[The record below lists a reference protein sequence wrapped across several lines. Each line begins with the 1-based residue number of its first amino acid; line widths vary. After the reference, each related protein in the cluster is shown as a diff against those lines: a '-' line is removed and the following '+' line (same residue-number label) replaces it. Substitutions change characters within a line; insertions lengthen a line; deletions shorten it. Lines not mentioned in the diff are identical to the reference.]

1 MTLTISSVQQSVYTE
16 SHNAILIE
24 DIHENSLPLP
34 VLERLLKSV
43 QDGTVGVA
51 SVYRSDC
58 SLSCL
63 AFATLTRGLV
73 VNFVAGPKTKKGQEQ
88 QLPVYRGRTLLQDL
102 ILCDSNIQLYGYRID
117 RIAAALFLDLSLR
130 INAAVDI
137 LSVAPD
143 RYDRRSPQA
152 LMNALGG
159 DLLLHK
165 ENVKALFAW
174 RGGHDPLSSND
185 VALQAWATCRAATLA
200 HMVPRYAIIPRIATD
215 TMPDFVCN
223 LHIVDYPCPL
233 IHNGSI

>member
-1 MTLTISSVQQSVYTE
+1 MTHTISSLQQSVYTE
-16 SHNAILIE
+16 SHHAILIE
-24 DIHENSLPLP
+24 DIHENSLSLP

-73 VNFVAGPKTKKGQEQ
+73 VNFVASPKTKKGQEQ

-130 INAAVDI
+130 INAAVDM
-137 LSVAPD
+137 LSVNPD
-143 RYDRRSPQA
+143 RYDRRSLQA
-152 LMNALGG
+152 LMDALGG
-159 DLLLHK
+159 ELLLRK
-165 ENVKALFAW
+165 KNVKTLFAP
-174 RGGHDPLSSND
+174 RGRRNPLSSNE
-185 VALQAWATCRAATLA
+185 VVLQAWAACRAATLT
-200 HMVPRYAIIPRIATD
+200 HMAPRYAVISRIATH
-215 TMPDFVCN
+215 TIPDFVCN
-223 LHIVDYPCPL
+223 LHIVGYPRPL
-233 IHNGSI
+233 IQNGSI

>member
-1 MTLTISSVQQSVYTE
+1 
-16 SHNAILIE
+16 
-24 DIHENSLPLP
+24 
-34 VLERLLKSV
+34 
-43 QDGTVGVA
+43 
-51 SVYRSDC
+51 VYRSDC

-63 AFATLTRGLV
+63 AFATLIRALV
-73 VNFVAGPKTKKGQEQ
+73 VHFAAPPKTNWQKKGQEQ
-88 QLPVYRGRTLLQDL
+88 QPPVYRGRTPARAR
-102 ILCDSNIQLYGYRID
+102 SNIQLYGYRID
-117 RIAAALFLDLSLR
+117 RVAVALFLDLSLR

-165 ENVKALFAW
+165 ENVRALFAW
-174 RGGHDPLSSND
+174 REGHDPLSSND